1 MSAADES
8 DIAQARVFL
17 ALLNS
22 EIDELSARIESAL
35 RLVRGTR
42 PVAPEVASAAR
53 TDAAA
58 LRKDLHRV
66 HRLVE
71 QLIRRFL
78 AASFPADHF
87 SVPEGL
93 PLQC

>member
-1 MSAADES
+1 MKAVSAAEES

-22 EIDELSARIESAL
+22 EIDELSERIESAL

-42 PVAPEVASAAR
+42 PVAPELASAAR

-66 HRLVE
+66 HALVE
-71 QLIRRFL
+71 QLTRRFPTANVPAEVP
-78 AASFPADHF
+78 AAHSFR
-87 SVPEGL
+87 S
-93 PLQC
+93 

>member
-8 DIAQARVFL
+8 DIAQARGFL

-22 EIDELSARIESAL
+22 EIDELSERIESTL

-42 PVAPEVASAAR
+42 PGAPGLASAAR

-66 HRLVE
+66 HALVE
-71 QLIRRFL
+71 QLIRRFP
-78 AASFPADHF
+78 AANVPAD
-87 SVPEGL
+87 VPASHSFRS
-93 PLQC
+93 

>member
-1 MSAADES
+1 MSAAEES

-22 EIDELSARIESAL
+22 EIDELSERTESTL

-42 PVAPEVASAAR
+42 PIGSAQASAAR

-66 HRLVE
+66 PRLVE
-71 QLIRRFL
+71 QLILRFP
-78 AASFPADHF
+78 AANCPADHS

-93 PLQC
+93 PLQH

>member
-8 DIAQARVFL
+8 DVEQARVFL

-22 EIDELSARIESAL
+22 EIDELSERIESAL

-42 PVAPEVASAAR
+42 PVVPELASAAR

-58 LRKDLHRV
+58 LRKELHRV

-71 QLIRRFL
+71 QLIRRFP
-78 AASFPADHF
+78 AANFPADHF

-93 PLQC
+93 PLQR